1 MSNVGNML
9 RLARQRKGFTQK
21 YASSRL
27 GVPQPALSRYENG
40 AADPD
45 HSFLAIA
52 ARVYDIPKDFF
63 ALTEPVYGPA
73 VSVHPMPRAK
83 ASVTAKDLDMVTAE
97 LNIRSMQ
104 LRRFLDGVDFS
115 PTSDLP
121 RFDVESYGTPTRIA
135 ALLRAHWKLPSGP
148 IKNLTALVER
158 AGAIVA
164 HSDFGGAS
172 VSGMTFQVPGQPP
185 LILLNGAHPADRM
198 RLTLGHELGHVIMHK
213 FPTPNMESEAFE
225 FSSAFLFPPSELRSS
240 FRGRKPTLELLASF
254 KPEWKMAMSA
264 ILYAANRE
272 KLITPNQYRYLNVQI
287 SKRGWRTCEPSN
299 LDFAHETPKVLSAIL
314 RAHLDDLGYS
324 FDDLLGFVP
333 MYRTEFTTLYGSIG
347 KPESTRPKLRIVN

>member
-9 RLARQRKGFTQK
+9 RLARQRKGLTQK
-21 YASSRL
+21 FAAGKL
-27 GVPQPALSRYENG
+27 GIPQPVLSRYENG
-40 AADPD
+40 ASDPNND
-45 HSFLAIA
+45 LLLKAT
-52 ARVYDIPKDFF
+52 RVYEIPRPFF
-63 ALTEPVYGPA
+63 DLNEPVYGPA

-83 ASVTAKDLDMVTAE
+83 ASVTAKDIDMVTAE

-104 LRRFLDGVDFS
+104 LRKFLDGVDYE

-121 RFDVESYGTPTRIA
+121 RFDVDSYGTPTKIS

-148 IKNLTALVER
+148 IKNLTALVEQ

-185 LILLNGAHPADRM
+185 LILLNRMHPADRM
-198 RLTLGHELGHVIMHK
+198 RLTLAHELGHVIMHK

-225 FSSAFLFPPSELRSS
+225 FASTFLFPPNEIRSR
-240 FRGRKPTLELLASF
+240 FRGRKPTLELLASL

-272 KLITPNQYRYLNVQI
+272 KIITPNQYRYLNVLI
-287 SKRGWRTCEPSN
+287 SKHGWRTREPSN
-299 LDFAHETPKVLSAIL
+299 LDFPHEVPKILSAIL
-314 RAHLDDLGYS
+314 RTHVEELGFT
-324 FDDLLGFVP
+324 FDDLLMFIP
-333 MYRTEFTTLYGSIG
+333 MHKTEFTTLYGEIG
-347 KPESTRPKLRIVN
+347 KQGNDKPRLRIVN

>member
-1 MSNVGNML
+1 MSSVGNML

-21 YASSRL
+21 AAASRL
-27 GVPQPALSRYENG
+27 GVTQPVLSRCENG

-45 HSFLAIA
+45 DAMLLKA
-52 ARVYDIPKDFF
+52 AQVYELPRAFF
-63 ALTEPVYGPA
+63 DLNEPVYGPA

-83 ASVTAKDLDMVTAE
+83 ASVTARDLDKVTAE

-104 LRRFLDGVDFS
+104 LRRFLDGVDYE
-115 PTSDLP
+115 PTYDLP
-121 RFDVESYGTPTRIA
+121 RLEVDSYGSPTKIA
-135 ALLRAHWKLPSGP
+135 ALLRAHWRLPAGP

-185 LILLNGAHPADRM
+185 LILLNRNHPADRM
-198 RLTLGHELGHVIMHK
+198 RLTLGHELGHVVMHK

-225 FSSAFLFPPSELRSS
+225 FSSTFLFPPAELRAQ
-240 FRGRKPTLELLASF
+240 FMGRKPTLALLAAL

-264 ILYAANRE
+264 ILYAAHRDRI
-272 KLITPNQYRYLNVQI
+272 ITSNQNRYLNMQMA
-287 SKRGWRTCEPSN
+287 KKGWKLREPSD
-299 LDFAHETPKVLSAIL
+299 LDFPHEVPKVLSSIL
-314 RAHLDDLGYS
+314 RAHLDQLGYT
-324 FDDLLGFVP
+324 FDDLLNFIP
-333 MYRTEFTTLYGSIG
+333 MYQTEFESLYGDIRET
-347 KPESTRPKLRIVN
+347 KRERPRLRIVN